1 MDRLWSPW
9 RYRYVSRTTASEGCV
24 FCHKPSESDQEG
36 LILFR
41 GLRNFVI
48 LNLFPYTTGHL
59 MVVPY
64 EHCAALEDLSED
76 TANEMMAL
84 TRRAVSCLKRVY
96 LPAGLNV
103 GMNLG
108 ECAGAGIAEHLH
120 MHVLPRWPGDANFM
134 TTIGETRVMP
144 EDLGDTWRRL
154 SAAFHETPSE
164 APSPPAISG

>member
-9 RYRYVSRTTASEGCV
+9 RYRYVSRTAPADGCV
-24 FCHKPSESDQEG
+24 FCNKPSESDEEG

-41 GLRNFVI
+41 GQHNFVL

-64 EHCAALEDLSED
+64 EHTALLETLSPD
-76 TANEMMAL
+76 TAIEMMAL
-84 TRRAVSCLKRVY
+84 AQRAVDCLKRVY
-96 LPAGLNV
+96 RPAGLNL

-144 EDLGDTWRRL
+144 EDLGETWRRL
-154 SAAFHETPSE
+154 SAAFHEQPD
-164 APSPPAISG
+164 PALPQD

>member
-9 RYRYVSRTTASEGCV
+9 RYRYVSRAAAGEGCV
-24 FCHKPSESDQEG
+24 FCQKPSQSDEEA

-41 GLRNFVI
+41 GTHNFVI

-64 EHCAALEDLSED
+64 EHCAALEELSEK
-76 TANEMMAL
+76 AAIEMMAL
-84 TRRAVSCLKRVY
+84 TRRAVRCLKQVY
-96 LPAGLNV
+96 RPSGLNV

-134 TTIGETRVMP
+134 TTIGETRVLP
-144 EDLGDTWRRL
+144 EDLGETWRKL
-154 SAAFHETPSE
+154 SAAFHAIEPATS
-164 APSPPAISG
+164 APPAI

>member
-9 RYRYVSRTTASEGCV
+9 RYRYVSRTAACDEGCV
-24 FCHKPSESDQEG
+24 FCNKPSESDEEG

-41 GLRNFVI
+41 GRLNFVI

-64 EHCAALEDLSED
+64 EHCSALEELREE
-76 TANEMMAL
+76 TAVEMMAL
-84 TRRAVSCLKRVY
+84 ARRAVTCLKQVY
-96 LPAGLNV
+96 RPAGLNV

-134 TTIGETRVMP
+134 TTVGETRVMP
-144 EDLGDTWRRL
+144 EDLGETWRRM
-154 SAAFHETPSE
+154 SAAFHETPFNP
-164 APSPPAISG
+164 APQD